1 MSYPVCSPSWENV
14 ADDGTAVSA
23 PTDAKAKSVAVIG
36 QHNHLDLSP
45 VTLKLKFKKNKIF
58 SISVS
63 KKWVQNL

>member
-45 VTLKLKFKKNKIF
+45 VTLKLK
-58 SISVS
+58 S
-63 KKWVQNL
+63 